1 MPWTGKSSSLM
12 SACLLF
18 MMNQGSLEHVLL
30 HAQADSAKYKGVDE
44 IELRRGNNLEI
55 LFIGATEPCAKS
67 PFKHNWEH
75 VKWSALSKSQNLVR
89 KHFITKCPLLK
100 SSNAYYPDSFLG
112 HAIWHPISVSR
123 HCFLPGHVL
132 LDAKIPCEYIGS
144 FLQRIEA
151 LPFVQKGYNPTT
163 CSKVSPAYSP
173 IDLTKGTPPHHHLHP
188 SLSCVLRWKTR
199 GCEHIVVGCHII
211 ELPTSN
217 IRTLDMRLPSM
228 RRERHSVPQKFRS
241 MPSGLHSSESGQVR
255 LRILRNA
262 LFLLFLVKAAFRVQL
277 RYLCGSP
284 QSVYVCV
291 ALARMFSATSTSAKD
306 VTWLAHSWTKNSH
319 TRRKKRAHYTYI
331 SFQVHESSE
340 TSRFFVHFIVVSVA
354 RRLDRD
360 ASSMFRR
367 RRFQMKQSLSSFRT
381 SWLLSC
387 SSSLQTCEAYAWPR
401 TSGFQIASTNRKG
414 SLQRRNAKMSSTT
427 MRQTMWMLSVKD
439 SSVMCGRNHR
449 VCATRRRRMHSFL
462 LRNNERW

>member
-1 MPWTGKSSSLM
+1 M
-12 SACLLF
+12 
-18 MMNQGSLEHVLL
+18 
-30 HAQADSAKYKGVDE
+30 
-44 IELRRGNNLEI
+44 
-55 LFIGATEPCAKS
+55 
-67 PFKHNWEH
+67 
-75 VKWSALSKSQNLVR
+75 
-89 KHFITKCPLLK
+89 
-100 SSNAYYPDSFLG
+100 
-112 HAIWHPISVSR
+112 
-123 HCFLPGHVL
+123 
-132 LDAKIPCEYIGS
+132 
-144 FLQRIEA
+144 
-151 LPFVQKGYNPTT
+151 QKGYNPTT

-188 SLSCVLRWKTR
+188 SLSCVLRWKAS
-199 GCEHIVVGCHII
+199 GYEHIVVGCHII

-360 ASSMFRR
+360 ASSMF
-367 RRFQMKQSLSSFRT
+367 
-381 SWLLSC
+381 
-387 SSSLQTCEAYAWPR
+387 
-401 TSGFQIASTNRKG
+401 
-414 SLQRRNAKMSSTT
+414 
-427 MRQTMWMLSVKD
+427 
-439 SSVMCGRNHR
+439 
-449 VCATRRRRMHSFL
+449 
-462 LRNNERW
+462 